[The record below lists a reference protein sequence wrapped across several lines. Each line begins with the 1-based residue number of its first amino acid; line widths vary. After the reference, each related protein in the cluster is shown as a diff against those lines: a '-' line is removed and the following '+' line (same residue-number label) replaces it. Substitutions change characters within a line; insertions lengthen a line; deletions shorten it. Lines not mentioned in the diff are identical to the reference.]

1 MSNNNKQKKLPKR
14 PHCIALFSGG
24 LDSALAIL
32 LMLKQ
37 DIEVTALTF
46 MTHFGCDLG
55 DRSSCGGN
63 PYPAAEKF
71 GFNVKLMHLGQ
82 KFVDIVENP
91 QYGRGKNMNV
101 CVDCRILMLT
111 EAKEFLELT
120 NADFIITGEVM
131 GQRPMSQVK
140 NKINLTIKKAGLK
153 GKLLRPLSAK
163 LLPPTE
169 AELNG
174 LVDREMLEGISGR
187 GRHRQ
192 LEMAKEFGLDN
203 YPSPASGCLLTDRG
217 YSNRLRD
224 LLEHTGKLTFEDLN
238 LLRLGRH
245 FRIDD
250 QTKLIIGRNEKEN
263 KLLDFHKRD
272 HHFRIEALDCGSPV
286 TLLIGNA
293 SDENI
298 SKATSLTVRYSSA
311 RNYDSVTVSV
321 TGPDVDR
328 TFAFSPGAHELSE
341 SLQPVR

>member
-1 MSNNNKQKKLPKR
+1 MKNGSKQKKA
-14 PHCIALFSGG
+14 HCIALFSGG

-111 EAKEFLELT
+111 EAKEFLELI

-140 NKINLTIKKAGLK
+140 NKLNLTIKKAGLK

-174 LVDREMLEGISGR
+174 LVDRQQLEGISGR

-224 LLEHTGKLTFEDLN
+224 LLEHTGKLSFDDLN

-245 FRIDD
+245 FRLDD
-250 QTKLIIGRNEKEN
+250 QTKLIIGRDEKEN
-263 KLLDFHKRD
+263 KLLDFHRRD
-272 HHFRIEALDCGSPV
+272 HHYRIEALDCGSPV

-293 SDENI
+293 SEENLN
-298 SKATSLTVRYSSA
+298 KATSLTVRYSSA
-311 RNYDSVTVSV
+311 RDRDLVTVSI
-321 TGPDVDR
+321 TGPDVDK
-328 TFAFSPGAHELSE
+328 TSAFSPGAHELSE
-341 SLQPVR
+341 SMQPVR

>member
-1 MSNNNKQKKLPKR
+1 MENQKK
-14 PHCIALFSGG
+14 PHCVALFSGG

-63 PYPAAEKF
+63 PYPTAEKF

-91 QYGRGKNMNV
+91 KYGRGKNMNV

-111 EAKEFLELT
+111 EAKEFMELI
-120 NADFIITGEVM
+120 NADFVITGEVM

-140 NKINLTIKKAGLK
+140 DKLFLTIKEAGLK

-169 AELNG
+169 MELSG
-174 LVDREMLEGISGR
+174 MVDRNRLENISGR

-192 LEMAKEFGLDN
+192 LELAKEFGLED
-203 YPSPASGCLLTDRG
+203 YPSPASGCLLTDVG

-224 LLEHTGKLTFEDLN
+224 LMTHNQHLNFDDIN
-238 LLRLGRH
+238 LLRVGRH
-245 FRIDD
+245 FRLDAL
-250 QTKLIIGRNEKEN
+250 TKVIIGRNE
-263 KLLDFHKRD
+263 LDNNYLDAHKQDYHYRLEVMD
-272 HHFRIEALDCGSPV
+272 VGSPV
-286 TLLIGNA
+286 TLLIGN
-293 SDENI
+293 SSEENLT
-298 SKATSLTVRYSSA
+298 KAASLTARYSSLK
-311 RNYDSVTVSV
+311 DSELVPVTI
-321 TGPDVDR
+321 TGPDGEKVLMVSPNVD
-328 TFAFSPGAHELSE
+328 EKNE
-341 SLQPVR
+341 SLMPVR

>member
-1 MSNNNKQKKLPKR
+1 MTENKLRKR

-24 LDSALAIL
+24 LDSALAII

-37 DIEVTALTF
+37 DIEVTAITF

-63 PYPAAEKF
+63 PYPTAEKF

-111 EAKEFLELT
+111 EAREFMELI

-140 NKINLTIKKAGLK
+140 DKLFLTIKESGLK

-169 AELNG
+169 MELSG
-174 LVDREMLEGISGR
+174 MVDRNRLEGISGR

-192 LEMAKEFGLDN
+192 LELAKEFGLED
-203 YPSPASGCLLTDRG
+203 YPSPASGCLLTDVG

-224 LLEHTGKLTFEDLN
+224 LMTHNQRLNFDDIN
-238 LLRLGRH
+238 LLRIGRH
-245 FRIDD
+245 FRLDE
-250 QTKLIIGRNEKEN
+250 QTKVIVGRNE
-263 KLLDFHKRD
+263 LDNNYLDAHKQKYHYR
-272 HHFRIEALDCGSPV
+272 FEVMEAGSPV
-286 TLLIGNA
+286 TILIGNA
-293 SDENI
+293 SDDNLT
-298 SKATSLTVRYSSA
+298 KAASLTARYSSLKDA
-311 RNYDSVTVSV
+311 DLVPVTI
-321 TGPDVDR
+321 TGPDGEKILMVSPSVD
-328 TFAFSPGAHELSE
+328 EKNE
-341 SLQPVR
+341 SLMPVR